1 MFICLDCGRLVDDNE
16 VATWTEPHG
25 EQMEG
30 CPYCYGALEEAH
42 QCHICGEYFHEED
55 LMSDICEDCAKKDFE
70 YETALKYLVETS
82 RLREFFL
89 VWYWQVASDVTDDE
103 NAEFDNTLISI
114 FNAKVQEDKL
124 TFTTAFYSRLKEYIF
139 DDMYDWTEFLE
150 KEVKANENGKG

>member
-16 VATWTEPHG
+16 VAIWTEPHG
-25 EQMEG
+25 EQVEG
-30 CPYCYGALEEAH
+30 CPYCCGGLAEAH
-42 QCHICGEYFHEED
+42 RCI
-55 LMSDICEDCAKKDFE
+55 ICEEYHTEEELTNGICEHCEKNDFE
-70 YETALKYLVETS
+70 YETALKYLVETG

-103 NAEFDNTLISI
+103 NQEFDNTLISI

-139 DDMYDWTEFLE
+139 DDIYDWTEFLQKIIE
-150 KEVKANENGKG
+150 EGGV